1 MYSSL
6 TAFEKCENWQV
17 RLAVKGDK
25 NVKKNVASEIGVG
38 VMNLPDNYLWLV

>member
-1 MYSSL
+1 MNSSL

-25 NVKKNVASEIGVG
+25 NVKK
-38 VMNLPDNYLWLV
+38 MWLQKLG